1 MREYDPEVEE
11 VDLEDVNLYEGK
23 PDFEASPAKQA
34 DQLGNQ
40 DELEQGEALGDDLAP
55 AQTKPV
61 DRDVAEEQ
69 EDPDA

>member
-11 VDLEDVNLYEGK
+11 LDPEDLDLYEGK
-23 PDFEASPAKQA
+23 PDSDVSPTKRTNEH
-34 DQLGNQ
+34 GRQ
-40 DELEQGEALGDDLAP
+40 DDVVEGESLGDDLAP
-55 AQTKPV
+55 AQEMPV